1 METTKAEETI
11 RDAGGNVQDVAGD
24 TMCGSSTDLAGK
36 AKELC
41 GKAQQLCADTTN
53 TARATLATNP
63 FTALAVAA
71 AVGFMLGAIWSR
83 NPAKPDERAN

>member
-11 RDAGGNVQDVAGD
+11 SDAGGNVQDVAGD

-53 TARATLATNP
+53 TARATMATNP